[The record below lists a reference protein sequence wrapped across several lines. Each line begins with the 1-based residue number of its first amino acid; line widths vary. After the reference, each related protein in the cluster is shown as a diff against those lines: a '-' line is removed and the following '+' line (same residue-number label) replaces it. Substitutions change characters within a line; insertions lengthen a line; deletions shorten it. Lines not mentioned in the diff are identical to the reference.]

1 MFIRLLTLR
10 GCVLRLRAAVTIC
23 LWDCVSVGPQWI
35 LFSMWGWDKVLAW
48 YLIMLNSIPGAK
60 EWRQHQACQAQGGNL
75 WQEMRQHGY
84 GGLAQYWNQ
93 IQSSFFN
100 LFSQMHSVQYCYF
113 SLPWKTLTI
122 EFQVNSCRC
131 YYADSYFAYCH
142 CITIQNETDHSLFS
156 PTIVCDCLC
165 KCW

>member
-1 MFIRLLTLR
+1 MS
-10 GCVLRLRAAVTIC
+10 
-23 LWDCVSVGPQWI
+23 WDWEQQSPYCVSAGPQLI
-35 LFSMWGWDKVLAW
+35 LFCMWGCDNRLTW
-48 YLIMLNSIPGAK
+48 YLIMLNRISGPSK
-60 EWRQHQACQAQGGNL
+60 QRQHQAQGGNVQ
-75 WQEMRQHGY
+75 QEERQPGH